1 MRRIAIPFAALLCI
15 STTVHAQSFGGGPT
29 KVKASAFASVKQV
42 VPGQPFDVA
51 IRLEVEPGWHVYWSN
66 PGDSGMA
73 PSAKWTLPEGA
84 AVGPL
89 RFPVPKKHV
98 TDLGGQPLVTYILES
113 KPILLAT
120 ITPPPTLTGEMF
132 KAQVDLRWL
141 VCKESC
147 VPEDKSLRLELP
159 IAAAGTAPVADNA
172 DVFKQATSAMPAVKS
187 EYVALKVSAPPP
199 DLTPGKSFDL
209 LIEAQIKPEHHIQS
223 DKPSQPGLIGAE
235 VTMDAT
241 EGIKFGAPKFP
252 PAHEREIEGLGKV
265 SEFSGTITIKVPCLV
280 RDDPPKGPV
289 TIAGL
294 FTFQACTDKGQCYAP
309 QTLAFSWNSAGGAA
323 APNPAGGSQK
333 HDASQGTDASKPGA
347 YSEPPPSSTVE
358 KPAAPADASSSV
370 AAPTETSGATAAPT
384 AVKNEAGGKA
394 ADADSG
400 GGILIFLLFGFLG
413 GLILNVMPC
422 VLPVISIKILSF
434 VQQAGEDRG
443 RVFRLGLSF
452 CAGIMVWFWVFACV
466 TLFWTPPLQNPG
478 VVIGLTAIMFVFGLS
493 LFGVWEM
500 NLPGFAAQAA
510 GDATEKEGYGG
521 AFMKGLLATLLGTA
535 CTAPLLAGALSWAST
550 QPKVVAFAVFT
561 AAGVGMALP
570 YFLLSANPGWMK
582 FLPRPGNWMI
592 TFKQFMGF
600 LLVGTAV
607 WLLMT
612 VAAQLGGPGVVQTVS
627 FLTFLALGCWII
639 GKTPHGAGFGRQT
652 GMWTAAAVIAV
663 SGGWFSYKYLYSH
676 AVLPGSDR
684 PFEWVEYRKGL
695 AEDLSAKGH
704 TVLVDYTASWCLS
717 CKANEAT
724 AIEVPST
731 LKVIEDFKVIA
742 IKADYSN
749 NDPDM
754 AEDLRRFGRPSVPMC
769 LVYSPK
775 KPDSPELLPVILT
788 AGTVQDALKR
798 AGPSRADAAPLPG
811 SKGEQSADA
820 SAQTASR

>member
-1 MRRIAIPFAALLCI
+1 MRRVAIALGALLCI
-15 STTVHAQSFGGGPT
+15 GTTVHAQPFGGGPP
-29 KVKASAFASVKQV
+29 KVKPSAFASVKQV

-51 IRLEVEPGWHVYWSN
+51 IRMEVESGWHVYWSN
-66 PGDSGMA
+66 PGDSGMS
-73 PSAKWTLPEGA
+73 PSAKWTLPEGSTA
-84 AVGPL
+84 GPL

-98 TDLGGQPLVTYILES
+98 TDLGGQQLVTFILEG
-113 KPILLAT
+113 KPVLLTT
-120 ITPPPTLTGEMF
+120 ITPPPTLTGDKF
-132 KAQVDLRWL
+132 KVQVDLRWL

-147 VPEDKSLRLELP
+147 IPEDKSLRLELP
-159 IAAAGTAPVADNA
+159 IAAAGSAPVADNA
-172 DVFKQATSAMPAVKS
+172 DVFKQATSAMPAAKS
-187 EYVALKVSAPPP
+187 EYVALKVTAPPLDP
-199 DLTPGKSFDL
+199 TPGKTFDL

-223 DKPSQPGLIGAE
+223 DKPSQPGLIAAE

-252 PAHEREIEGLGKV
+252 PAHEKEVEGLGKV
-265 SEFSGTITIKVPCLV
+265 SEFSGTITIKIPCVV
-280 RDDPPKGPV
+280 RDDPPKGTV

-294 FTFQACTDKGQCYAP
+294 FTFQACTDNGQCYAP
-309 QTLAFSWNSAGGAA
+309 QTLAFSWSSAGGAA
-323 APNPAGGSQK
+323 APTPPAG
-333 HDASQGTDASKPGA
+333 A
-347 YSEPPPSSTVE
+347 EPPPPTAAE
-358 KPAAPADASSSV
+358 KPAGAADASGPV
-370 AAPTETSGATAAPT
+370 AAPTETSGPIAAPT
-384 AVKNEAGGKA
+384 TVKNEAGA
-394 ADADSG
+394 NVAVADTG
-400 GGILIFLLFGFLG
+400 GGILLYLLFGLLG

-434 VQQAGEDRG
+434 VQQSGEDRG

-478 VVIGLTAIMFVFGLS
+478 VVIGLTATMFVFGLS

-500 NLPGFAAQAA
+500 NLPGFAAQVA
-510 GDATEKEGYGG
+510 GEATEKEGYGG

-561 AAGVGMALP
+561 AAGMGMALP

-639 GKTPHGAGFGRQT
+639 GKIGHGWSMGKQLRNWVA
-652 GMWTAAAVIAV
+652 AAAVALI
-663 SGGWFSYKYLYSH
+663 GGWFSFAYLYNH
-676 AVLPGSDR
+676 PLHWID
-684 PFEWVEYRKGL
+684 YRKGL
-695 AEDLSAKGH
+695 AEELASQGH
-704 TVLVDYTASWCLS
+704 TVLVDYTATWCAT
-717 CKANEAT
+717 CKTNKAL
-724 AIEVPST
+724 AIEVDST
-731 LKVIEDFKVIA
+731 VQLINALKVVA
-742 IKADYSN
+742 IHADYSN
-749 NDPDM
+749 TDADI
-754 AEDLRRFGRPSVPMC
+754 EKELKQYGRPSVPMC
-769 LVYSPK
+769 LVYAADKPK
-775 KPDSPELLPVILT
+775 SPELLPTLLT
-788 AGTVQDALKR
+788 PSVVQGALQR

-811 SKGEQSADA
+811 SKGDQSADA
-820 SAQTASR
+820 SARTASR

>member
-1 MRRIAIPFAALLCI
+1 MKRVAIALGVLLCS
-15 STTVHAQSFGGGPT
+15 STTAFSQPFGGGPP
-29 KVKASAFASVKQV
+29 KVKPSLFASVKQV

-51 IRLEVEPGWHVYWSN
+51 IRMEVEAGWHVYWSN
-66 PGDSGMA
+66 PGDSGMS
-73 PSAKWTLPEGA
+73 PSAKWTLPEGSTA
-84 AVGPL
+84 GPL
-89 RFPVPKKHV
+89 RYPVPKKHV
-98 TDLGGQPLVTYILES
+98 TDLGGQPLVTYILEG
-113 KPILLAT
+113 KPVLLTT
-120 ITPPPTLTGEMF
+120 ITPPPALTGDRF
-132 KAQVDLRWL
+132 KVQLDLRWL

-159 IAAAGTAPVADNA
+159 VAAAGSAPAADNA
-172 DVFKQATSAMPAVKS
+172 DVFKQAASAMPAVKS
-187 EYVALKVSAPPP
+187 EYVSLKVTASPLEP
-199 DLTPGKSFDL
+199 TPGKTFDL

-223 DKPSQPGLIGAE
+223 DRPSQPGLIAAE

-241 EGIKFGAPKFP
+241 EGIKFGPPKFP
-252 PAHEREIEGLGKV
+252 PAHEREVEGLGKL
-265 SEFSGTITIKVPCLV
+265 SEFSGTITIKVPCVV

-294 FTFQACTDKGQCYAP
+294 LTFQACTDKGQCYPA
-309 QTLAFSWNSAGGAA
+309 QTLAFSWSSAGGAA
-323 APNPAGGSQK
+323 APSPGAGPQK
-333 HDASQGTDASKPGA
+333 PDASQGPGA
-347 YSEPPPSSTVE
+347 AQPTGGAEPPPSAVE
-358 KPAAPADASSSV
+358 KPPATADTGESGAAL
-370 AAPTETSGATAAPT
+370 TETSGVAAAST
-384 AVKNEAGGKA
+384 AVAPETGLQTAS
-394 ADADSG
+394 ADADGS
-400 GGILIFLLFGFLG
+400 ILLYLLFGFLG

-443 RVFRLGLSF
+443 RVLRLGLSF
-452 CAGIMVWFWVFACV
+452 CAGIMAWFWVFACV

-627 FLTFLALGCWII
+627 FLTFLAVSCWMI
-639 GKTPHGAGFGRQT
+639 GKIGHGWSIGRQLRT
-652 GMWTAAAVIAV
+652 WLAAAAVALL
-663 SGGWFSYKYLYSH
+663 GGWFSFAYLYNTPLH
-676 AVLPGSDR
+676 
-684 PFEWVEYRKGL
+684 WVEYRKGL
-695 AEDLSAKGH
+695 AEELASQGH
-704 TVLVDYTASWCLS
+704 TVLVDYTATWCAT
-717 CKANEAT
+717 CKTNKAL
-724 AIEVPST
+724 AIEVNST
-731 LKVIEDFKVIA
+731 VQLINALKVVA
-742 IKADYSN
+742 IHADYSKT
-749 NDPDM
+749 DP
-754 AEDLRRFGRPSVPMC
+754 EIEQELKQYGRPSVPMC
-769 LVYSPK
+769 LVYAADKPK
-775 KPDSPELLPVILT
+775 SPELLPTLLT
-788 AGTVQDALKR
+788 PSVVQDALQR
-798 AGPSRADAAPLPG
+798 AGPSRGDATPLLA
-811 SKGEQSADA
+811 SQGE
-820 SAQTASR
+820 